1 MTPPKDH
8 QNSIN
13 IISVCRLVSTFDV
26 SSQRLEEELIVYIAR
41 ALSQRDGHP

>member
-13 IISVCRLVSTFDV
+13 IISVCGLVSRFDV
-26 SSQRLEEELIVYIAR
+26 YSQRLLEELIVYTAK
-41 ALSQRDGHP
+41 ALSQRDRHL